1 MGLFSRPLN
10 CELALQ
16 SGTCDPW
23 MVIGPA
29 SCAFDSLREPSG
41 FRRSYPPRAALPQMM
56 NGDVMWAR
64 SWIDAA
70 ALAVAVTVGWPMIAP
85 KYVFLVWATPTRTP
99 SALFAALCDVH
110 GPRS

>member
-1 MGLFSRPLN
+1 MLLSRRPLN
-10 CELALQ
+10 CELVLQ

-23 MVIGPA
+23 IVMSPA
-29 SCAFDSLREPSG
+29 SCAFDSFRVPSG
-41 FRRSYPPRAALPQMM
+41 LRRLSPPSAGLPQMM
-56 NGDVMWAR
+56 NGDVMWAS

-99 SALFAALCDVH
+99 SALFAAL
-110 GPRS
+110 